1 MIRIVLSM
9 LMLAVAPSAL
19 ACGMYVPNERML
31 LADLL
36 EEIDDVDGEE
46 VPPPVEAEESDR
58 DGLAITEDE
67 EMVVISER
75 TGKPLPVTDEE
86 PVS

>member
-36 EEIDDVDGEE
+36 EEIDDADGEE
-46 VPPPVEAEESDR
+46 VPTPAVDEEVDG
-58 DGLAITEDE
+58 DGLAIAEDE
-67 EMVVISER
+67 KKVGISER

-86 PVS
+86 PTS